1 MRSRLLLPLAVLI
14 AASALATS
22 AGADTFIVVKSG
34 AAPSSSGSAAAS
46 GLPSASFPNFPGS
59 VAFPPNLSQ
68 PPAQPITLDQT
79 QLLAL
84 WQSAGAAYGIPWPV
98 LAAINEVESGFGR
111 NMGPS
116 SAGAIG
122 WMQFMPSTWQEWGVD
137 ADGNGVADPWNPY
150 DAVYA
155 AARYLAA
162 SGGTTDISRA
172 IFSYN
177 HASWYVQDVLRIA
190 QTFSQGQDVTLTAAT
205 PTAATLQPDLSGPR
219 RSVAAA
225 GRRAASAREA
235 VRKLRTRI
243 ARLERRSN
251 HVTLLSTGLAMQA
264 LAGRLRERLPAAQ
277 ERVGQ
282 AQAALKQAK
291 QALQQAQAEAKA
303 QAQAQAQAASLAA
316 AAQPMVSAPYA
327 NFAGGGWGVFSAS
340 NYAGTDQGVDFTG
353 SGPIPA
359 LAAARVTGIRSES
372 IIEGGSYPVVA
383 YQLEDGPYAGSY
395 VYVMENFTPTVHVG
409 EQLSRGQTVGIASGR
424 YPYIE
429 VGFASGPD
437 GSAAAPLYPDPHG
450 AKAEGA
456 TMWSYIQSLLGDPP
470 AGPGQTLLAV
480 THPAAAASTPV
491 FRVVPMRPQQSVVY
505 FSAS

>member
-14 AASALATS
+14 AASALASS

-34 AAPSSSGSAAAS
+34 AAPNSSGSAAGS
-46 GLPSASFPNFPGS
+46 NLPSASFPNFPGS

-68 PPAQPITLDQT
+68 PPAQPMTLDQT

-84 WQSAGAAYGIPWPV
+84 WQSAGAAYDVPWPV

-190 QTFSQGQDVTLTAAT
+190 QTFSQGQGVTLTAAT
-205 PTAATLQPDLSGPR
+205 PAAPQPDLSAPR
-219 RSVAAA
+219 HAVGVARTRAAA
-225 GRRAASAREA
+225 AEASF
-235 VRKLRTRI
+235 RKLRTRI
-243 ARLERRSN
+243 ARLQRRSN

-277 ERVGQ
+277 ARATQARATLEQ
-282 AQAALKQAK
+282 AQ
-291 QALQQAQAEAKA
+291 QALQEAKA
-303 QAQAQAQAASLAA
+303 AARAQAQSASLAA
-316 AAQPMVSAPYA
+316 ASQPLVGGAPYA
-327 NFAGGGWGVFSAS
+327 DFAGGGWGVFSSS

-353 SGPIPA
+353 GGAIPA
-359 LAAARVTGIRSES
+359 LAAGRVTDVRSEQ

-383 YQLEDGPYAGSY
+383 YQLEEGPYAGSY
-395 VYVMENFTPTVHVG
+395 VYVMENFRPTVQVG
-409 EQLSRGQTVGIASGR
+409 QQLTRGETLGVASGS

-437 GSAAAPLYPDPHG
+437 GSPAAPLYPDPHG
-450 AKAEGA
+450 AKPQGA
-456 TMWSYIQSLLGDPP
+456 VMWSYIRSLLGDPP
-470 AGPGQTLLAV
+470 PGPSRTLLSAA
-480 THPAAAASTPV
+480 PAAAAPSTPV
-491 FRVVPMRPQQSVVY
+491 FRVVPMAPQQSVVY